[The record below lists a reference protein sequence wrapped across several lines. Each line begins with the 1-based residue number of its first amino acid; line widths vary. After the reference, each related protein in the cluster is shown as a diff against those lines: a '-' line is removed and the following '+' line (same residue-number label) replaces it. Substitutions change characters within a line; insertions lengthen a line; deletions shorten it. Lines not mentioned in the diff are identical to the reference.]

1 MSQLIDIVGEGSTM
15 IATMPITIE
24 VDRRVAQ
31 AYSAATQAQ
40 RRKLDALL
48 SLKLSEVIYAGRS
61 LEEVMSVMSRKA
73 QERGLTPA
81 LLEHILEEE

>member
-1 MSQLIDIVGEGSTM
+1 M

-31 AYSAATQAQ
+31 AYTSATQAQ

-48 SLKLSEVIYAGRS
+48 SLMLSEMIYSARS
-61 LEEVMSVMSRKA
+61 LEEVMSEMSRKA
-73 QERGLTPA
+73 QERGLTPE
-81 LLEHILEEE
+81 LLEQILQEE

>member
-1 MSQLIDIVGEGSTM
+1 M

-24 VDRRVAQ
+24 VNRQVAQ
-31 AYSAATQAQ
+31 AYSAATKAQ

-48 SLKLSEVIYAGRS
+48 SLKLSEVIYAERS
-61 LEEVMSVMSRKA
+61 LEEVMSDMSRKA

-81 LLEHILEEE
+81 LLAQILDENEEE